1 MLSLIKKANKLK
13 ARVMKK
19 EKNQRR
25 RLRWAKRELHR
36 SKEQRAR
43 SCRDRSKSSLMGQR
57 SNQSKSQPSL
67 RKPPKSPSNSRLVNG
82 IQIPSCWPNNM
93 KLSTLDQ
100 VRALFTL
107 AASDATTETWL
118 EQSKTITCVSSARW
132 SMIRKIS
139 RVWPTN
145 GLLRLQISF
154 P

>member
-1 MLSLIKKANKLK
+1 MLSPTKKVNRLK
-13 ARVMKK
+13 AKVMKK
-19 EKNQRR
+19 EKCQKRR
-25 RLRWAKRELHR
+25 VRSAKRELHR

-67 RKPPKSPSNSRLVNG
+67 RKPPKSPSNSRLANG
-82 IQIPSCWPNNM
+82 IQKPSCWPKNM

-100 VRALFTL
+100 VRALITL
-107 AASDATTETWL
+107 AASDAITEMWL
-118 EQSKTITCVSSARW
+118 EQLKTTTCVSSARW
-132 SMIRKIS
+132 FMIRKIY